1 MQFFLDTANI
11 EDVKPFLKTGLI
23 DGITT
28 NPSLIAKQ
36 GKKLPDVIKQ
46 FCDLVD
52 GPISAEVMGKT
63 SKEMIQEGL
72 ELSKIHENVTIKLPL
87 TMEGLKAC
95 HALSNEGILTNV
107 TLCFSVTQAL
117 MAAKAGATFVS
128 PFIGRLDDISSN
140 GSSLIKDI
148 SDIFAIQQMDTLV
161 LAASIRTPFHVMQ
174 AAKDGAEVATIPPKV
189 LQQMIH
195 HPLTDKGLDI
205 FEKDWLTSQQ

>member
-11 EDVKPFLKTGLI
+11 EDLKPFLETGLI

-36 GKKLPDVIKQ
+36 GKKLSDVVKQ

-63 SKEMIQEGL
+63 SKEMIKEGL
-72 ELSKIHENVTIKLPL
+72 ELSKIHDNVTIKLPL

-95 HALSNEGILTNV
+95 YALSKEEIMTNV

-117 MAAKAGATFVS
+117 MAAKAGATFIS
-128 PFIGRLDDISSN
+128 PFVGRLDDISSN

-148 SDIFAIQQMDTLV
+148 SETFAIQQMDTLV
-161 LAASIRTPFHVMQ
+161 LAASIRTPYHAMQ

-195 HPLTDKGLDI
+195 HPLTDKGLEI
-205 FEKDWLTSQQ
+205 FEKDWLASQQ

>member
-1 MQFFLDTANI
+1 MQFFLDTANVN
-11 EDVKPFLKTGLI
+11 DLTPFLGTGLI

-36 GKKLPDVIKQ
+36 GKKLSDVIKQ

-63 SKEMIQEGL
+63 SKEMIKEGL
-72 ELSKIHENVTIKLPL
+72 ELSKIHDNVTIKLPL
-87 TMEGLKAC
+87 IMEGLKAC
-95 HALSNEGILTNV
+95 YALSNEGIMTNV

-117 MAAKAGATFVS
+117 MAAKAGATFIS

-148 SDIFAIQQMDTLV
+148 SDTFAIQQMDTLI
-161 LAASIRTPFHVMQ
+161 LAASIRTPYHAMQ

-205 FEKDWLTSQQ
+205 FEKDWLASQK

>member
-1 MQFFLDTANI
+1 MQFFLDTANV
-11 EDVKPFLKTGLI
+11 EDLKPFLETGLI

-95 HALSNEGILTNV
+95 YALSNEGILTNV

-128 PFIGRLDDISSN
+128 PFIGRLDDISHN
-140 GSSLIKDI
+140 GSSIIKDI
-148 SDIFAIQQMDTLV
+148 SETFTIQQMDTLV
-161 LAASIRTPFHVMQ
+161 LAASIRTPFHVME
-174 AAKDGAEVATIPPKV
+174 AAKDGAEIATIPPKV

-205 FEKDWLTSQQ
+205 FEKDWLASRQ

>member
-11 EDVKPFLKTGLI
+11 EDLKPFLETGLI

-36 GKKLPDVIKQ
+36 GKKLPDIIKQ

-63 SKEMIQEGL
+63 SKDMIKEGL

-95 HALSNEGILTNV
+95 YALSNEGILTNV

-117 MAAKAGATFVS
+117 MAAKAGATFIS
-128 PFIGRLDDISSN
+128 PFIGRLDDISCN
-140 GSSLIKDI
+140 GASLIKDI
-148 SDIFAIQQMDTLV
+148 TDTFAIQQIDTLV
-161 LAASIRTPFHVMQ
+161 LAASIRTPLHVMQ

-205 FEKDWLTSQQ
+205 FEQDWLASLK

>member
-1 MQFFLDTANI
+1 MQFFLDTANV
-11 EDVKPFLKTGLI
+11 EDLKPFLETGLI

-95 HALSNEGILTNV
+95 YALSNEGILTNV

-128 PFIGRLDDISSN
+128 PFIGRLDDISHN
-140 GSSLIKDI
+140 GSSIIKDI
-148 SDIFAIQQMDTLV
+148 SETFTIQQMDTLV

-174 AAKDGAEVATIPPKV
+174 AAKDGAEIATIPPKV

-205 FEKDWLTSQQ
+205 FEKDWLASRQ

>member
-1 MQFFLDTANI
+1 MQFFLDTANV
-11 EDVKPFLKTGLI
+11 DDLKPFLETGLI

-28 NPSLIAKQ
+28 NPSLIAQQ
-36 GKKLPDVIKQ
+36 GKKLSDVIKQ

-63 SKEMIQEGL
+63 SKEMIKEGL
-72 ELSKIHENVTIKLPL
+72 ELSKINKNVTIKLPL
-87 TMEGLKAC
+87 TIEGLKAC
-95 HALSNEGILTNV
+95 YALSNEEIMTNV

-117 MAAKAGATFVS
+117 MAAKAGATFIS

-148 SDIFAIQQMDTLV
+148 AETFAIQQMDTLV
-161 LAASIRTPFHVMQ
+161 LAASIRTPYHAMQ

-195 HPLTDKGLDI
+195 HPLTDKGLEI
-205 FEKDWLTSQQ
+205 FEKDWLASQK

>member
-11 EDVKPFLKTGLI
+11 EDLKPFLKTGLI

-28 NPSLIAKQ
+28 NPTLIAKQ
-36 GKKLPDVIKQ
+36 NKKLPDVIKQ

-63 SKEMIQEGL
+63 SSEMIQEGL

-95 HALSNEGILTNV
+95 YALSNEGILTNV

-128 PFIGRLDDISSN
+128 PFIGRLDDIAHN

-148 SDIFAIQQMDTLV
+148 ADIFAIQQIETLI

-174 AAKDGAEVATIPPKV
+174 AAKDGAEVVTIPPQV

-205 FEKDWLTSQQ
+205 FEKDWLSSQQ

>member
-11 EDVKPFLKTGLI
+11 EDLKPFLETGLI

-36 GKKLPDVIKQ
+36 GKKLPDIIKQ

-52 GPISAEVMGKT
+52 GPISAEVMGKI
-63 SKEMIQEGL
+63 SKDMIKEGL

-95 HALSNEGILTNV
+95 YALSNEGILTNV

-117 MAAKAGATFVS
+117 MAAKAGATFIS
-128 PFIGRLDDISSN
+128 PFIGRLDDISCN
-140 GSSLIKDI
+140 GASLIKDI
-148 SDIFAIQQMDTLV
+148 TDTFAIQQIDTLV
-161 LAASIRTPFHVMQ
+161 LAASIRTPLHVMQ

-205 FEKDWLTSQQ
+205 FEQDWLASLK